1 MVERFHRQLK
11 EALRSR
17 EWGINW
23 AAHLPWVLMGLRA
36 APKDDSGISSAELV
50 YRQELRLPGQPTLST
65 APVAEGAASQP
76 AVRPALPTRLTG
88 DLNETGR
95 VPAQLEGAHTCTCST
110 GLNRRRSHRC
120 IAVLMWCGS
129 AVQSPSTSSSAVD
142 WRLFLWTASSC
153 TWATQSRCRRRHR
166 STAARSGYRSDP
178 LPVVSP
184 RLRIFRGAPVES
196 GVIIICI
203 YVS

>member
-17 EWGINW
+17 ECGTNW

-36 APKDDSGISSAELV
+36 APKDNSGISSAELV
-50 YRQELRLPGQPTLST
+50 YGQELRLPRQPTLST
-65 APVAEGAASQP
+65 APVAEGAATPP
-76 AVRPALPTRLTG
+76 AVRPALPTHLTG

-95 VPAQLEGAHTCTCST
+95 VPAQLEGATHVYV
-110 GLNRRRSHRC
+110 LNGAKSSPLSPAYSGPYVVRRRGPKSFDIFIGGRLETITVDRLKLHRGH
-120 IAVLMWCGS
+120 AVP
-129 AVQSPSTSSSAVD
+129 V
-142 WRLFLWTASSC
+142 RR
-153 TWATQSRCRRRHR
+153 RCRFA
-166 STAARSGYRSDP
+166 AARSGHRSDP
-178 LPVVSP
+178 LPVMSP